1 MIVNQIEDCCY
12 LKLITYGPCELL
24 QVSVATR
31 EYTTLRV
38 RPGLTAVTELV
49 AVRNLP
55 RDSSPVQTSES
66 SMGSGSK

>member
-1 MIVNQIEDCCY
+1 M
-12 LKLITYGPCELL
+12 LSKLITYGPCELL

-38 RPGLTAVTELV
+38 RPGLMAVTEIV

-55 RDSSPVQTSES
+55 RDSSPVPTSEF